1 MQELAVWRKQA
12 NLSVQDEFTDRTLPP
27 GLEDSLPPTLEDLF
41 TRTSNGVRRS
51 SELYITSCNIM
62 DRLVKRTEGVAADHA
77 RVAMSLISLTEASA
91 DTYATDTSEVPLL
104 NDGLTAMSRH
114 LSNCQTLLEDESRG
128 WEEGVLEDLKRQ
140 RDALVSL
147 RELFDRRERLDKDNI
162 PYLERRIQ
170 ANETKL
176 ANLRSKPEGLVKPG
190 EIEKVAEAIIKVRL
204 SLTRSCLIF

>member
-1 MQELAVWRKQA
+1 MWRKQA
-12 NLSVQDEFTDRTLPP
+12 NLSVQDEFTDRALPP
-27 GLEDSLPPTLEDLF
+27 SLEDSLPPTLEDLF

-104 NDGLTAMSRH
+104 NDGLMAMSRH
-114 LSNCQTLLEDESRG
+114 LSNCQTLLEDEGRG

-147 RELFDRRERLDKDNI
+147 RELFERRERLDKDNI
-162 PYLERRIQ
+162 PYLEKRIQ

-176 ANLRSKPEGLVKPG
+176 TNLRSKPEGLAKPG

-204 SLTRSCLIF
+204 MPLTRRCCILYS